1 MDIDQP
7 LALLGGITAAQFMRR
22 HWQKKPLLVRQA
34 IAGFQ
39 PPVPRTELFAL
50 AGQDGVESRLVQQLD
65 GDAWKLQSGPLSRRA
80 LPPLARRQWTLL
92 VQGVDLHDDRVHA
105 LLQQFRFVP
114 DARLDDLMVS
124 YASDGG
130 GVGPHFD
137 SYDVFLLQ
145 AHGQRRWRIGRQK
158 DLTLRDDVP
167 MKILAHFEPEE
178 EYVLEPGDL
187 LYLPPRWAH
196 DGVAEGECMTYS
208 VGFRVPERT
217 DLAQELLVRLAD
229 EDDADSGGALLYRDP
244 KQPAVAQ
251 PAQIPEALHSFAR
264 AALERAL
271 AQPLAVERALGE
283 YLTEPKSNVWFEPGP
298 EGGLLEQLRLD
309 RRTRMLYDADHIFIN
324 GESYRAGGRDAVLM
338 RQLADQRHLDRTALA
353 RASDAALELL
363 SEWCGAGWAH
373 AAERGAQGQ

>member
-34 IAGFQ
+34 IPGFK

-92 VQGVDLHDDRVHA
+92 VQGVDLHDDRLHA

-229 EDDADSGGALLYRDP
+229 EDDAEGSGALLYRDP
-244 KQPAVAQ
+244 QQPAVEQ
-251 PAQIPEALHSFAR
+251 PAQIPAALHTFAR

-271 AQPLAVERALGE
+271 AQPRAVERALGE
-283 YLTEPKSNVWFEPGP
+283 YLTEPKSNVWFEPEP
-298 EGGLLEQLRLD
+298 DGGLMEQLRLD